1 MDNTKELTH
10 ISLCAGYGGIDIG
23 LRRAIGAIRT
33 IAFSEIEG
41 YAVANLVAKIE
52 KGLLDEA
59 PIWSNLKTFP
69 WERFYG
75 KVDILSGG
83 FPCQPFSA
91 AGRRAGDEDPRH
103 LWPYI
108 LRGIRRLGRPPIV
121 FLENVEG
128 ILSSKIKA
136 EGWSDPIGTPV
147 LLHVFRELEKVGYT
161 TTAGV
166 FSAVEVSAPHQRKRV
181 FILAVSNELTRDG
194 RDIVTKLINRKE
206 LAHTEGIGN
215 SRDCGAMDKKT
226 AETTKQ
232 DDGTFSVCSSA
243 VESGSTI
250 ERFYSKEYR
259 TAYPAFRGQEQY
271 DWEAPRTAPKST
283 KLADPIS
290 KRTQVQ
296 TQGNDSSES
305 MSECRTQGLSE
316 SEMGGTVDGASC
328 RLDKSD
334 LFTSHDNITDELRL
348 LGNGV
353 VPDCATKAFKTL
365 WKKLVDT
372 TGTHTLRKS

>member
-23 LRRAIGAIRT
+23 LKRALGAIRT
-33 IAFSEIEG
+33 VAFSEIEA

-59 PIWSNLKTFP
+59 PVWSNLKTFP
-69 WERFYG
+69 WEQFYG
-75 KVDILSGG
+75 KVDIISGG
-83 FPCQPFSA
+83 FPCQPFSG

-108 LRGIRRLGRPPIV
+108 LRGIKRLGRPPIV

-128 ILSSKIKA
+128 IISSKIKA
-136 EGWSDPIGTPV
+136 EGWSDPVGTPV

-181 FILAVSNELTRDG
+181 FILAVSNELTREG
-194 RDIVTKLINRKE
+194 RDIVTKLI
-206 LAHTEGIGN
+206 TESNKLSDTGIG
-215 SRDCGAMDKKT
+215 
-226 AETTKQ
+226 
-232 DDGTFSVCSSA
+232 
-243 VESGSTI
+243 
-250 ERFYSKEYR
+250 RFYSKEYR
-259 TAYPAFRGQEQY
+259 TAYPSFRGQEQY

-296 TQGNDSSES
+296 TQGNNSSES

-316 SEMGGTVDGASC
+316 SEMGGTVDGASSGV
-328 RLDKSD
+328 DKSN
-334 LFTSHDNITDELRL
+334 LFTSHDNRTDELRL

-365 WKKLVDT
+365 WRKLGNTDCP
-372 TGTHTLRKS
+372 